1 MPRILKFP
9 AFKVFSSTTRRCL
22 PRSIPTLP
30 HTIRALPSR
39 HVRAQPTHFRGFS
52 ERVKSVHRSNAF
64 NPGDPTT
71 WFKPTTRPPAPWSS
85 DWRQPKGKAIHE
97 DLVEGEL
104 FSFCYGINDQ
114 MVQPLAFSTKST
126 PSTVFFF
133 VYKEE
138 YYFYN
143 FDSGLVRFPGR
154 FASHEDFLSQF
165 KGEYD
170 IMQMGVEVPTIQEI
184 PDDLL

>member
-1 MPRILKFP
+1 MSEYTYTPNAPK
-9 AFKVFSSTTRRCL
+9 AAAGAGAATSAHSRR
-22 PRSIPTLP
+22 
-30 HTIRALPSR
+30 SR
-39 HVRAQPTHFRGFS
+39 RRRHLQVGS
-52 ERVKSVHRSNAF
+52 ERRSEAIASRSCF
-64 NPGDPTT
+64 L
-71 WFKPTTRPPAPWSS
+71 
-85 DWRQPKGKAIHE
+85 GKAIHE

-126 PSTVFFF
+126 PSPVFLF

-143 FDSGLVRFPGR
+143 FDSDSGLVRFHGR

-165 KGEYD
+165 KGEYA
-170 IMQMGVEVPTIQEI
+170 IMQMGVEVPTIQREI
-184 PDDLL
+184 PDKC

>member
-1 MPRILKFP
+1 MPRILKSP

-22 PRSIPTLP
+22 PRSVPTLP
-30 HTIRALPSR
+30 RALPSR

-52 ERVKSVHRSNAF
+52 ESVKSAQPSNAF

-71 WFKPTTRPPAPWSS
+71 WFKPTTPPPAPWSS
-85 DWRQPKGKAIHE
+85 DWSQSEGKAIHR
-97 DLVEGEL
+97 DLVGGDG
-104 FSFCYGINDQ
+104 FSFCYGFNDQ
-114 MVQPLAFSTKST
+114 MVQPLAFSTKS
-126 PSTVFFF
+126 PPNHVYLF

-143 FDSGLVRFPGR
+143 YDILVRFSGR

-165 KGEYD
+165 KGKFA
-170 IMQMGVEVPTIQEI
+170 ILQMGVEVPMIQREI
-184 PDDLL
+184 PDDC